1 MSAQALPIDW
11 RRWARIAIQVFL
23 TLWAGL
29 WTAFAVL
36 SYVSESV
43 SLGGFV
49 HLAKFMLLLL
59 VPLIAA
65 WLRPRVGGVLLVAA
79 GAYDAHLYHHAFV
92 WAVLVAPAVVGG
104 LTLILLETGSGG
116 HHAQRISPSE

>member
-1 MSAQALPIDW
+1 MSTQALPTDW
-11 RRWARIAIQVFL
+11 RRWTRIAIQVFL

-49 HLAKFMLLLL
+49 HLAKFALLLL
-59 VPLIAA
+59 VPLVAA
-65 WLRPRVGGVLLVAA
+65 SVRPRIGGVLLIAV
-79 GAYDAHLYHHAFV
+79 GAYDAFLYHHTFV
-92 WAVLVAPAVVGG
+92 WAALVAPAVVAG
-104 LTLILLETGSGG
+104 LTLILLEAGSGG
-116 HHAQRISPSE
+116 HHTQRASPSV